1 MRSFRL
7 SDAQCFSDADRDA
20 ILRLVGRWWTEQTA
34 GELEGLSPS
43 SAEARPTPATPRG
56 KSSIEGKIKWVRHH
70 LGVRQDVA
78 HFFYSSKPSV

>member
-34 GELEGLSPS
+34 GELDGLSPS
-43 SAEARPTPATPRG
+43 SAEARSAGEDQILIGLPCRRRPD
-56 KSSIEGKIKWVRHH
+56 SSTQTDQTRAANAVSFRAR
-70 LGVRQDVA
+70 L
-78 HFFYSSKPSV
+78 